1 MSKIGRI
8 IDKWTTGVKT
18 PKDSQ
23 FILQRL
29 TECKGEFSEK
39 SPENT
44 IKRTSK
50 KWLNK

>member
-18 PKDSQ
+18 PKNSQ

-29 TECKGEFSEK
+29 TDCKGEFSET
-39 SPENT
+39 SSENT
-44 IKRTSK
+44 IKRTAK
-50 KWLNK
+50 KWLKK